1 VSDVELTEL
10 QTRIYDLVKE
20 KGTISKKNIAKHLD
34 MQLRSVASPIKSM
47 LDSGVLVEDEYG
59 EYTIAAGVREEL
71 EDGFLSVPSA
81 AINDQT
87 DDEVTRSPGN
97 ASVSDDGTYEDDD
110 DDEDD
115 LYSEYWRRHPEELV
129 TYYQEEGLDA
139 LKKHALQ
146 AALENTPGVGKK
158 ALNSALHWFDI
169 DEDVRRDPTALM
181 RALEDAGVKHTVVGR
196 VVRETFLPEKQY
208 SRYLRPETDI
218 IIDRGRPNTSPHRHT
233 IPTMRQ
239 RYSDRG
245 AMYEDEY
252 EYTPHVR
259 STTRHRDD
267 EPPAWARHIM
277 SRLDAIEMRGSP
289 YSQREDTK
297 ANIVIE
303 PVLDENGNP
312 VPDPNNPGRYLERKI
327 VYEPDQ
333 TMVQPQ
339 PIAPQPD
346 PSVEEMRAELS
357 RMRELLADHETE
369 IKIKSAVDPLL
380 NKISQLEKNE
390 PIRKAGLTDEQY
402 KMQTEKEIFQEISQ
416 SVEHTV
422 SNVLEPIVQGVQEMQ
437 RMTALQNIIQLEK
450 SDGVEPGTYI
460 KYMTGS
466 SNNGGEITR
475 ERVGNTIDRIKKQ
488 TKGVA
493 H

>member
-81 AINDQT
+81 AINDQV

-97 ASVSDDGTYEDDD
+97 TSVSDDGAYEGE

-218 IIDRGRPNTSPHRHT
+218 IIDRGRPNTSPHRQT
-233 IPTMRQ
+233 IPNMRQ
-239 RYSDRG
+239 RYNDRG
-245 AMYEDEY
+245 AMYGDEY

-259 STTRHRDD
+259 GAPRHHDD
-267 EPPAWARHIM
+267 EPPLWVRHIM

-289 YSQREDTK
+289 SRPPGGGK

-312 VPDPNNPGRYLERKI
+312 VPDPNNPGQYLERKI

-339 PIAPQPD
+339 TSDPQHD
-346 PSVEEMRAELS
+346 AAVEEMRAELS

-422 SNVLEPIVQGVQEMQ
+422 SNVLEPVVQGVQEMQ

-450 SDGVEPGTYI
+450 ADGVEPGTYL

-466 SNNGGEITR
+466 SSNGGEITR
-475 ERVGNTIDRIKKQ
+475 ERVGGTIDRIKQQ
-488 TKGVA
+488 TKGA
-493 H
+493 AQ